1 MDMSWLHTFFEW
13 VSSIITQIP
22 YYYEHAINL
31 TAYGDVDQFS
41 FEFTDYPVFETS
53 AIVVFYSVFFMLWM
67 FTDKGKLLGLGIK
80 FWYLL
85 KGKSLGKRPL
95 NIFDFFLPILPYLFF
110 VWHIPPGTLHD
121 LTLKISFT
129 VIVFHTVLF
138 LICVILDNRRSKEQ
152 KQEES
157 HSDTTLVP
165 AQ

>member
-1 MDMSWLHTFFEW
+1 MDMSWLHAFFEW
-13 VSSIITQIP
+13 ISSIIIQIP
-22 YYYEHAINL
+22 YYYEYAINL
-31 TAYGDVDQFS
+31 TAYGDAGRFS

-95 NIFDFFLPILPYLFF
+95 SIFDFLLPILPYLFF
-110 VWHIPPGTLHD
+110 SWRIPPGTLHD
-121 LTLKISFT
+121 LTLKISST
-129 VIVFHTVLF
+129 LIVFHTVLF
-138 LICVILDNRRSKEQ
+138 LVCVILENRRSKER

-157 HSDTTLVP
+157 HSDVVLVS

>member
-1 MDMSWLHTFFEW
+1 MVMKLIYAFIEWL
-13 VSSIITQIP
+13 SNITYWIEIC
-22 YYYEHAINL
+22 YKHAINL

-129 VIVFHTVLF
+129 LIVFHTVLF
-138 LICVILDNRRSKEQ
+138 LVCVALEYYKARGNKEILASENQSQ
-152 KQEES
+152 
-157 HSDTTLVP
+157 TT
-165 AQ
+165 